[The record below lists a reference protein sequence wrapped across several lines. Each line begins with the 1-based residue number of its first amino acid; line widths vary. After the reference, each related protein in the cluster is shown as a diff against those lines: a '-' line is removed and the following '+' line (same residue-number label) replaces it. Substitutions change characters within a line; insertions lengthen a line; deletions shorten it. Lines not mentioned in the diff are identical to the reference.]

1 MRGKRGFARASRVKI
16 DLPSEAAA
24 LLEFDIAC
32 IHCTSHPVV
41 NVKRIKYFLA
51 ADGPENSNVTTD
63 GAAHI
68 RGFCSRIKINR
79 TPILGRNDC
88 TFACAFILVAI
99 YARYIVRDYRYDRS
113 NRYLSEYMRGFQMTV
128 GKVGFSRLHAG
139 LSSSLRRDVGSR
151 GLNVFIVPFSDN

>member
-1 MRGKRGFARASRVKI
+1 MGTRDIRSDVESVTRFSVIESKISLKNERRSRCISTLLSGIGKGGREWLGNARKMRFRSRFACKI
-16 DLPSEAAA
+16 DLPSETAA

-51 ADGPENSNVTTD
+51 ADGPEKSNVTTD

-99 YARYIVRDYRYDRS
+99 CTRV
-113 NRYLSEYMRGFQMTV
+113 T
-128 GKVGFSRLHAG
+128 
-139 LSSSLRRDVGSR
+139 
-151 GLNVFIVPFSDN
+151 